1 MKKLNDFIDSERK
14 RFETRQN
21 NIFSFTFSEISRY
34 HNYLQI
40 IHARYKTVSK
50 EFTENSKALQES
62 FKKGGSGTV
71 NDEQNKMLQEGSE
84 IGIRLHLEIEAF
96 YLFAKILL
104 DKISL
109 AMQFYFGTARSLSL
123 SSHDNLTKHVEAYIK
138 TKGLT
143 INPEVVEHI
152 KKLKED
158 ISDFRDYQIQHI
170 QDFRQGR
177 IIRGTGFDGEG
188 NARISLVA
196 LYPTEKDKQYDS
208 KLLPEMLSDIE
219 LYITQV
225 IDFIEENKDK
235 TVLPLEANLTR
246 GART

>member
-1 MKKLNDFIDSERK
+1 MRELNDFITSERN
-14 RFETRQN
+14 RFVNRHN

-34 HNYLQI
+34 FDYLHI
-40 IHARYKTVSK
+40 IHLRYKVVSK
-50 EFTENSKALQES
+50 EYAENSKALQES
-62 FKKGGSGTV
+62 FKKDGSGTV
-71 NDEQNKMLQEGSE
+71 SAEQNKMLQESRE
-84 IGIRLHLEIEAF
+84 IGLRLHLEIEAF

-109 AMQFYFGTARSLSL
+109 AIQYYFGSARSLSL
-123 SSHDNLTKHVEAYIK
+123 VSHDKFTRNVKDYTE
-138 TKGLT
+138 TKGLK
-143 INPEVVEHI
+143 INPELIEHI

-170 QDFRQGR
+170 PDYRQGR

-188 NARISLVA
+188 NARISLIA

-219 LYITQV
+219 LYIIQMLE
-225 IDFIEENKDK
+225 FITKNKDK
-235 TVLPLEANLTR
+235 TALPLETR
-246 GART
+246 SKKTNKS